1 MYTNYLISFWLSV
14 TKHEVIEYI
23 LKCNFFSQNHYC
35 YHYHHNHLD
44 THLTKEM
51 KTVEG
56 FRTEDTDDVAGSVK
70 GSVLAL
76 PPLLLHD
83 FFLSP

>member
-1 MYTNYLISFWLSV
+1 
-14 TKHEVIEYI
+14 
-23 LKCNFFSQNHYC
+23 
-35 YHYHHNHLD
+35 
-44 THLTKEM
+44 M

>member
-1 MYTNYLISFWLSV
+1 
-14 TKHEVIEYI
+14 
-23 LKCNFFSQNHYC
+23 
-35 YHYHHNHLD
+35 
-44 THLTKEM
+44 M

-56 FRTEDTDDVAGSVK
+56 FRAEDTDDAAGSVK

-83 FFLSP
+83 FFFVSLAWIHLTEIIHTSSCWTKSKNNN